1 MSSQKLT
8 GKIALVTGSS
18 RGIGRAIAERLCR
31 EGASVAI
38 NYISNANSAEEIAA
52 EEGVGPLT
60 DRHWAVINYLQEQ
73 FKAEVPLTIRKV
85 GKSGVTDIKEFYELF
100 PGGPLKKA
108 TKIAGIKKPVGC
120 I

>member
-1 MSSQKLT
+1 MEKMIANQPINVNEEGYLENFSQWN
-8 GKIALVTGSS
+8 
-18 RGIGRAIAERLCR
+18 R
-31 EGASVAI
+31 EI
-38 NYISNANSAEEIAA
+38 AEEIAA

-60 DRHWAVINYLQEQ
+60 DRHWVVINYLQEQ

-100 PGGPLKKA
+100 PGGPLKKS